1 MATKANINIDQ
12 GTTFNTLI
20 ELTDDSGNPLNLS
33 VYTAQAELRTS
44 YSSINSISFSI
55 ETSNGQIQLSL
66 DANTT
71 SLLTKPRYVYD
82 VVVFDSSNNVTRIL
96 EGVAYVDQR
105 VTRPAYANTFYT
117 LQLANVQQTFYPGD
131 IVYQSNGSANIVAT
145 VYESD
150 NQMIT
155 PVYTPVTGNAQS
167 NVATIKVMN
176 PSGTFLITSNTGQYL
191 LYDANTTANAYI
203 ISITQTTT
211 KNQE

>member
-20 ELTDDSGNPLNLS
+20 ELTDDSGNPLDLS
-33 VYTAQAELRTS
+33 MYTAHAELRTS

-96 EGVAYVDQR
+96 EGVAYVDQC